1 MKESASISAVGW
13 ENRLISLL
21 REELV
26 SSPIRWRA
34 TVRLCVL
41 CVVGAGLVTAYHVPG
56 GQFILLMF
64 FLVAMS
70 DAPTSRATVL
80 PNMLGSLAGGG
91 VGLFLVAAFA
101 DQPWILFPLEAMV
114 IAGAMFLMRMST
126 APLAMLFFC
135 VSLVIVAPE
144 FLPNQINSLYDGLR
158 AMAFQTAGIGLGTL
172 VQVLWWPENPSVL
185 LLADLSESLR
195 SVGQHCRA
203 VASGRPVAATTPP
216 VRSLRTSAARL
227 FRQLDLLREAET
239 EDRWLRQRHT
249 EQIKLITDI
258 QLLVFAAR
266 QWTIGA
272 SAIGVDRAARLEAV
286 SRACDE
292 LQRAIGERRPP
303 SPPSVPSPR
312 TAPSPSPA
320 PALDELERILSEL
333 PALLG
338 FLSTI
343 HQRGPV
349 PPSRPPVAV
358 RRFYTPASPEVTGE
372 AVRYGLKVAFAA
384 SFCGLLYRAL
394 DWPGISTCVLTT
406 VLVAQATVGLGRH
419 KAVLRFGGALL
430 AGLAVLVT
438 VDVLMPNMHSMASL
452 LVVLGGL
459 TWVAAWI
466 ACGSSR
472 TAYLGVQMGVT
483 LYLVLFPTFGP
494 SINLIPARD
503 RLMGILLGIVVMAV
517 VDAALWP
524 VFTGSALRRKISD
537 LLRQM
542 AGLHRCGNRGDMD
555 GVSQHSVG
563 VHRGIAEALTLQEEL
578 IFETTAG
585 DAEAETERQVVMRA
599 LNRIQEVFL
608 ALLAAHRRGGAPAGS
623 LVEGGD
629 AEASRLDEMADA
641 LGGGAGSA
649 RARHQDEMGD
659 GSVQGRSDI
668 RRLDASIT
676 ALERDLRPLVSG

>member
-1 MKESASISAVGW
+1 M
-13 ENRLISLL
+13 
-21 REELV
+21 
-26 SSPIRWRA
+26 
-34 TVRLCVL
+34 

-56 GQFILLMF
+56 GQFLLLMF

-70 DAPTSRATVL
+70 DAPTSRATAL

-101 DQPWILFPLEAMV
+101 DQPWILFPLEAAV
-114 IAGAMFLMRMST
+114 IAGAMFLMRRTT

-144 FLPNQINSLYDGLR
+144 FLSNQVSTLYDGLR
-158 AMAFQTAGIGLGTL
+158 AMAFQTIGIGLGTL
-172 VQVLWWPENPSVL
+172 VQVLWWPENPSAL

-195 SVGQHCRA
+195 SVGQHCRSLA
-203 VASGRPVAATTPP
+203 LGNSAPATTPP

-249 EQIKLITDI
+249 EQIKLITDT
-258 QLLVFAAR
+258 QLLVFGAR
-266 QWTIGA
+266 QLTIGA
-272 SAIGVDRAARLEAV
+272 PSIDGDMAARLEAA

-303 SPPSVPSPR
+303 SPPSGLTSRTVPSK
-312 TAPSPSPA
+312 SPG
-320 PALDELERILSEL
+320 PALEELERILSEL
-333 PALLG
+333 PTLLG
-338 FLSTI
+338 FLSTL
-343 HQRGPV
+343 HQRGPA
-349 PPSRPPVAV
+349 PPSRQPVAL
-358 RRFYTPASPEVTGE
+358 RKFYTPASPEVTRE
-372 AVRYGLKVAFAA
+372 AVRYGLKVALAA

-419 KAVLRFGGALL
+419 KAILRFGGALL
-430 AGLAVLVT
+430 AGLAVLMT
-438 VDVLMPNMHSMASL
+438 VDVLMPNMHSLASL
-452 LVVLGGL
+452 LMVLGGL

-466 ACGSSR
+466 ANGSSR

-494 SINLIPARD
+494 SIDLIPARD

-524 VFTGSALRRKISD
+524 VFTGSALRRKISG

-542 AGLHRCGNRGDMD
+542 AGLHRCVSRGDMD
-555 GVSQHSVG
+555 GASLHSVG
-563 VHRGIAEALTLQEEL
+563 IHRGIAEALTLQEEL
-578 IFETTAG
+578 IFETTTG

-608 ALLAAHRRGGAPAGS
+608 TLLAVHRNGSAPAEP
-623 LVEGGD
+623 LVGVGE
-629 AEASRLDEMADA
+629 AEASRLDGLANA
-641 LGGGAGSA
+641 LGGSAGSA
-649 RARHQDEMGD
+649 RVRPAGEVD
-659 GSVQGRSDI
+659 GEPGPGSRVV

-676 ALERDLRPLVSG
+676 ALERDLRPLVAG